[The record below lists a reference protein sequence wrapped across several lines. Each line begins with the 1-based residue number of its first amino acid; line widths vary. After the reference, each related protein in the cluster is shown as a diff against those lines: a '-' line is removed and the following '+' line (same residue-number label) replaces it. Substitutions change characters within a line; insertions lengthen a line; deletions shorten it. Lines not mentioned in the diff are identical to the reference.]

1 MSSQYAIAS
10 ITNLV
15 VIFCHVSMSVSC
27 SRQISW
33 PTDKDRVGFI
43 AVLVLSWMDE
53 FATAWCNC
61 GHYEFAAEKLVLS
74 LLNGLLDPAMVLVL
88 QLSVH
93 LSVDTCT
100 RTSIIRPS
108 PARSRFEKCHGK

>member
-74 LLNGLLDPAMVLVL
+74 LLNGLLDPGYGASAAALRPP
-88 QLSVH
+88 QCGHVH
-93 LSVDTCT
+93 TY
-100 RTSIIRPS
+100 
-108 PARSRFEKCHGK
+108 KYY